1 STLYRKRAAGFGE
14 WEITI
19 APNAERDLRVYSR
32 RDRGTFFLIVKKMRD
47 LSNGDFSRDN
57 YRQIN
62 GSNIEI
68 PIYQA
73 KVTNDLRLV
82 YQIDCAPTHDAK
94 VRAFIFVFGI
104 YEDAQLSG
112 GSFWESM
119 SRQLGKKGEEY
130 KDRCTR
136 RQRAPGTDEAGFLPI
151 EFSVQ
156 EEARLNPGSVP
167 DLPSDDAEQVCALS
181 HILCDLSAIVRQP
194 LLESIMADLDV
205 AFVLKI
211 SPKELDIIEHPHS
224 CYVLGRSGTGKT
236 TTMLYKML
244 LVEVSDE
251 ANPEFRKSRQLFVTQ
266 SRILAEKV
274 GEHFGKLL
282 GGYRPS
288 ALSENAKAAIKA
300 DRALV
305 AGEES
310 DWRSDLPKKYSDL
323 QDADFPLFV
332 SFDQLCTMLERD
344 MEATG
349 DVENGLA
356 TSPWLT
362 FKRFK
367 SEYWPHFPEA
377 LRKGFDPSMVFSEFL
392 GVIMGSEQALAS
404 GSSRLDRDVYLN
416 LGKRGQSTFADQRD
430 RIYDLF
436 EKYTSQ
442 KRRQNDYDA
451 ADRTH
456 AILRFLQSHG
466 NPGRNIDYL
475 YVDEAQ
481 DNLLL
486 DGLGEL
492 ATFFWV
498 LRYLCPNTQGLFWA
512 GDTAQ
517 TINVGSSFRFNEL
530 KAFFFRIEVGYN
542 IVTKFS
548 SPTAAPPRT
557 FQLTV
562 NYRSHSGIVNCAH
575 SVIEVITKL
584 WPDAIDL
591 LERERGTVDGLRPIF
606 FTSWDS
612 ENIDSKQFLFGNQ
625 AGSYNELGA
634 HQCIIVRNEAAKENL
649 QKEVGE
655 IGLIMTL
662 PESKGLEFNDVLL
675 YNFFEDSNV
684 LETQWRVVLNA
695 MDRSKDTPPAP
706 PFDKIRHASVCTELK
721 SLYVAITRARNNIW
735 IADCSTKGEPMR
747 TLWKSQDLVQNC
759 GLGTDTPR
767 FAISS
772 TPAEWESRGRQLF
785 DNQLFSQA
793 RLSFEHAY
801 MPHEAAVA
809 QAYHHREVA
818 NEMPN
823 NSRREIA
830 AKKAA
835 LIEVAN
841 AFVGC
846 AKNDPGDAA
855 KVYFRRAGECFEH
868 AGDVTQAINAY
879 TGARHFS
886 RVAELYRSLGKIDE
900 AVATVQNHPQDISR
914 DTVERVF
921 GVARLFY
928 FNKGQIEKAGRLFDT
943 LEEALEYL
951 EDRGLNAE
959 RATLLEIL
967 GRSSDAAEIHL
978 AEGRTP
984 EAVTLFLQ
992 DHQPDRAIQCVL
1004 HGLWQRISFA
1014 TWQSKSTCLLCQEAT
1029 ATRFVL
1035 ISDAADPVADLNIQI
1050 SVFLD
1055 LANGKVS
1062 NPLFAGQLFTG
1073 SNNGALALF
1082 CLDHYFTNPPRTQA
1096 LSTKALAEHLQIFL
1110 AYVKL
1115 LYHFAFNVDPCNSD
1129 VAEKLFGFRKEGEN
1143 NYSIRQGA
1151 FIRRALS
1158 NTSGGNDLI
1167 TGSDLRLI
1175 LRQSLSG
1182 RLVERVRVENEM
1194 CRMTKAFE
1202 GPCLTFAIYNGHC
1215 NRVHCPQ
1222 EHILSSPSQFN
1233 AQEYNLRVRI
1243 HLQQILIYQSLYHTN
1258 IDQFEFEQRSWIS
1271 RLYAALNPP
1280 SYQLGSAHCLDF
1292 SLIPE
1297 AEAALQV
1304 VKEWIRSLIYALHF
1318 TPEIHFLTHMVQ
1330 LAHLAFQFDAPHAM
1344 TYLTR
1349 GPFMLDERKPL
1360 MYRRPP
1366 EGRYVVAEF
1375 LSVLEDQE
1383 QFGISAGVMFLRHI
1397 ITHKHA
1403 AYIDVICDVA
1413 EYLCAGLVVADRL
1426 DRVGSLHDIT
1436 LPLSWLVK
1444 RASAPGGLGRARD
1457 TVAFWRLAES
1467 LVELLDPVYSGAG
1480 ADHLLFDHKNLGDKT
1495 LGFRIRQIFLARIC
1509 RCLCLLAYN
1518 FRSNGLRDYVFNSI
1532 TLLRWRDPT
1541 RMFTFL
1547 CTRYVNAN
1555 GWADLTR
1562 AVRSSTDG
1570 AALDEMVQLLH
1581 ASGPRPRAFR
1591 SVRQIVYEKIE
1602 DIPQLLGSSPLTA
1615 PTKSASYAYQTGDT
1629 ALTQTKED
1637 GEDVPEDGEVDT
1649 DERLPDDA
1657 PIQMPSVLEPEERS
1671 EEELKAAAKIRKA
1684 ILRTHRRVEERKKGS
1699 GKPSLS
1705 AGLSE
1710 LFAECRGESVMMDQP
1725 HHRLYRV
1732 YFLGPLPH
1740 LLLCLDIVHTRAQK
1754 ERNQTRKELTS
1765 ADHEAYEKLDRKLTD
1780 FQRTLKRVID
1790 IQKGLKP
1797 TATIHARRSV
1807 SELKSKAEEAVS
1819 LLQELPFAEP
1829 QGLREHVHLAAKAF
1843 VQTWK
1848 TTTRRAEPK
1857 PQLNTEEE
1865 LY

>member
-1 STLYRKRAAGFGE
+1 MAPRRPSYRSNMFESSALASPEAMENAVSEFVEIVNEANIQRILDDLISNERPGVLRLVLSCLDKELILGQFPLSPEAFAGSLTYKILSQLSEFFLFAHSVPSLNGKHHQLVKEAPGVLAAIASKLLGSEREQADSGDKRAKGTSQKTAKMARRAAAQQKSDLDPDPFERLDIAVPDTREELEKSIEIILATQRSILEAYLESLRLPAVAASVKAAFIPSEPAFSGETEEASEFRESDAESVLQSPQTTTNSPLADPSFHTIQHQQPLKFSTLYRKRAAGFGE

-19 APNAERDLRVYSR
+19 APRAERDLRVYSR

-62 GSNIEI
+62 GSSIEI

-73 KVTNDLRLV
+73 KVTNDLRLA

-94 VRAFIFVFGI
+94 SEQQMIKVFGI

-112 GSFWESM
+112 GSFWDSM

-136 RQRAPGTDEAGFLPI
+136 RQRAPGTDEAVFLPI

-167 DLPSDDAEQVCALS
+167 DLPSDDAEQIQSLLLKTVHFS
-181 HILCDLSAIVRQP
+181 QP

-244 LVEVSDE
+244 LVEASDE

-486 DGLGEL
+486 DGL
-492 ATFFWV
+492 V

-530 KAFFFRIEVGYN
+530 KAFFFRIERRRQKKHPEFG
-542 IVTKFS
+542 FQA
-548 SPTAAPPRT
+548 AAPPRT

-625 AGSYNELGA
+625 ASGSYNELGA

-793 RLSFEHAY
+793 RLSFERAY

-914 DTVERVF
+914 DTAERVF

-1014 TWQSKSTCLLCQEAT
+1014 VLPDTKDSITCRLL
-1029 ATRFVL
+1029 
-1035 ISDAADPVADLNIQI
+1035 DLAVKVDLSSVSGGNRDEI

-1082 CLDHYFTNPPRTQA
+1082 CLDHYFTNPPKTQA
-1096 LSTKALAEHLQIFL
+1096 LMLF
-1110 AYVKL
+1110 KL
-1115 LYHFAFNVDPCNSD
+1115 YKNS
-1129 VAEKLFGFRKEGEN
+1129 
-1143 NYSIRQGA
+1143 
-1151 FIRRALS
+1151 
-1158 NTSGGNDLI
+1158 
-1167 TGSDLRLI
+1167 
-1175 LRQSLSG
+1175 
-1182 RLVERVRVENEM
+1182 
-1194 CRMTKAFE
+1194 
-1202 GPCLTFAIYNGHC
+1202 
-1215 NRVHCPQ
+1215 
-1222 EHILSSPSQFN
+1222 
-1233 AQEYNLRVRI
+1233 
-1243 HLQQILIYQSLYHTN
+1243 
-1258 IDQFEFEQRSWIS
+1258 
-1271 RLYAALNPP
+1271 
-1280 SYQLGSAHCLDF
+1280 
-1292 SLIPE
+1292 
-1297 AEAALQV
+1297 
-1304 VKEWIRSLIYALHF
+1304 
-1318 TPEIHFLTHMVQ
+1318 
-1330 LAHLAFQFDAPHAM
+1330 
-1344 TYLTR
+1344 
-1349 GPFMLDERKPL
+1349 
-1360 MYRRPP
+1360 
-1366 EGRYVVAEF
+1366 
-1375 LSVLEDQE
+1375 
-1383 QFGISAGVMFLRHI
+1383 
-1397 ITHKHA
+1397 
-1403 AYIDVICDVA
+1403 
-1413 EYLCAGLVVADRL
+1413 
-1426 DRVGSLHDIT
+1426 
-1436 LPLSWLVK
+1436 
-1444 RASAPGGLGRARD
+1444 RAREMIFARSD
-1457 TVAFWRLAES
+1457 CPKSCARKVDDARAE
-1467 LVELLDPVYSGAG
+1467 LMMRARNFTELRPLC
-1480 ADHLLFDHKNLGDKT
+1480 K
-1495 LGFRIRQIFLARIC
+1495 RIPRTFNNFL
-1509 RCLCLLAYN
+1509 
-1518 FRSNGLRDYVFNSI
+1518 
-1532 TLLRWRDPT
+1532 
-1541 RMFTFL
+1541 
-1547 CTRYVNAN
+1547 
-1555 GWADLTR
+1555 
-1562 AVRSSTDG
+1562 DG
-1570 AALDEMVQLLH
+1570 AVLVLD
-1581 ASGPRPRAFR
+1581 
-1591 SVRQIVYEKIE
+1591 
-1602 DIPQLLGSSPLTA
+1602 
-1615 PTKSASYAYQTGDT
+1615 
-1629 ALTQTKED
+1629 
-1637 GEDVPEDGEVDT
+1637 
-1649 DERLPDDA
+1649 
-1657 PIQMPSVLEPEERS
+1657 
-1671 EEELKAAAKIRKA
+1671 
-1684 ILRTHRRVEERKKGS
+1684 
-1699 GKPSLS
+1699 
-1705 AGLSE
+1705 
-1710 LFAECRGESVMMDQP
+1710 
-1725 HHRLYRV
+1725 
-1732 YFLGPLPH
+1732 
-1740 LLLCLDIVHTRAQK
+1740 
-1754 ERNQTRKELTS
+1754 
-1765 ADHEAYEKLDRKLTD
+1765 
-1780 FQRTLKRVID
+1780 
-1790 IQKGLKP
+1790 
-1797 TATIHARRSV
+1797 ARRC
-1807 SELKSKAEEAVS
+1807 
-1819 LLQELPFAEP
+1819 
-1829 QGLREHVHLAAKAF
+1829 
-1843 VQTWK
+1843 
-1848 TTTRRAEPK
+1848 
-1857 PQLNTEEE
+1857 
-1865 LY
+1865 